1 MHKLWQYWTL
11 ITSGTALQSVKH
23 LHKEVGRTPVV
34 CFVGLSL
41 LKKVFQDTKAACF
54 VVQKNATALNNP
66 GKYLN
71 GAYLYAFILD
81 SYREVF

>member
-1 MHKLWQYWTL
+1 M
-11 ITSGTALQSVKH
+11 
-23 LHKEVGRTPVV
+23 V

-41 LKKVFQDTKAACF
+41 LKKLLQDTKTACY
-54 VVQKNATALNNP
+54 VIPKNVTALNNP

-71 GAYLYAFILD
+71 GALYSFSFLD

>member
-1 MHKLWQYWTL
+1 M
-11 ITSGTALQSVKH
+11 
-23 LHKEVGRTPVV
+23 V

-41 LKKVFQDTKAACF
+41 LKKLLQDTKTACY
-54 VVQKNATALNNP
+54 VIPKNVTALNNP

-71 GAYLYAFILD
+71 GACLYSFSFLD

>member
-1 MHKLWQYWTL
+1 MVRFY
-11 ITSGTALQSVKH
+11 SVKH

-34 CFVGLSL
+34 CFVGLSV
-41 LKKVFQDTKAACF
+41 LKKLLQDTKAACY
-54 VVQKNATALNNP
+54 VIPKNVTALNNP

-71 GAYLYAFILD
+71 GACLYSFSFLN